1 MRRIVLFAVLSVLP
15 LAGAADDKDR
25 ARIKEQELAEVRERI
40 AELTEKIERQTRRRD
55 ELGAELGEVEAAI
68 GRVRVRL
75 EEMETQVRESRA
87 RLDDIARQQ
96 AERRGELGAETER
109 LAGQLR
115 AAYTSGRQ
123 ERIKLLLNQED
134 PAELGRL
141 LAYYGYLNRVRGENI
156 REVRGQ
162 LDALAALRRQEAA
175 EQEKLAD
182 LAAEERA
189 ELDRLAAARRERKR
203 LVAAIETEIATRGD
217 EVARLRRQE
226 EDLTRLIAELSSI
239 LADYPI
245 TSEEPFGRLK
255 GRLTWPV
262 AGRLIQDYGQPRGNG
277 RLRWN
282 GVLIAA
288 PAGRE
293 VRAVYHGRIAYA
305 DWLPGLGLLVVVD
318 HGDGYLSL
326 YGHNE
331 SLLKSAGDWVA
342 PGDALATVGQS
353 GGQAVPALY
362 FEIRKGREPVD
373 PGDWVTRRPG
383 GG

>member
-1 MRRIVLFAVLSVLP
+1 MRRIFLLAVLSVLP
-15 LAGAADDKDR
+15 LAGGADEER

-55 ELGAELGEVEAAI
+55 ELGAELGAVEAAI
-68 GRVRVRL
+68 GSARVRL
-75 EEMETQVRESRA
+75 EKIETEVRESRA

-96 AERRGELGAETER
+96 ARRRGELGAEKER

-123 ERIKLLLNQED
+123 ERIKLLLNQEE
-134 PAELGRL
+134 PAQLGRL

-156 REVRGQ
+156 RQVRDQ
-162 LDALAALRRQEAA
+162 LEALAALRRQEAA
-175 EQEKLAD
+175 EQERVAE
-182 LAAEERA
+182 LAAEQRA
-189 ELDRLAAARRERKR
+189 ELDRLAASRRERER
-203 LVAAIETEIATRGD
+203 LVAAIEAEIAGRGD

-239 LADYPI
+239 LGDYPI
-245 TSEEPFGRLK
+245 TSEEPFDRLK

-353 GGQAVPALY
+353 GGQAVAALY
-362 FEIRKGREPVD
+362 FEIRKGRKPVD